1 MLKVLNAQISQRQKT
16 VNGGCTIEFDSVDNF
31 VLDTIVSLKNGE
43 KIHDFSV
50 NSISINPDNSLRLT
64 ANEIGYWGSKFDNSK
79 DFDLRTIIGLPI
91 EVVTDVEVIK
101 KIRQS
106 SQYC

>member
-1 MLKVLNAQISQRQKT
+1 MLKVLNAKLSQRQKA

-31 VLDTIVSLKNGE
+31 ILDDIISIKHGE
-43 KIHDFSV
+43 KIHDFNI
-50 NSISINPDNSLRLT
+50 NSISINSDNSLRLT
-64 ANEIGYWGSKFDNSK
+64 ANEIGYWGAKFDNKK